1 MRHASWLAVSAL
13 GVSALAIAQAPAP
26 AARPTYL
33 VVYKPGP
40 AWKAGRPLAEQDLRE
55 HARYVLS
62 LYTKGTLR
70 FAGPFTD
77 DAGGA
82 MVVEASGEEDAAAIV
97 AADPA
102 VIGKVFVAERH
113 PWRLVDWEK
122 RAKAAATP
130 QP

>member
-1 MRHASWLAVSAL
+1 MVAT
-13 GVSALAIAQAPAP
+13 AQTPPP
-26 AARPTYL
+26 AASSTYL
-33 VVYKPGP
+33 VIYKPGP

-55 HARYVLS
+55 HGRYVLS
-62 LYTKGTLR
+62 LHTKGALR

-82 MVVEASGEEDAAAIV
+82 MVFEAAGEEEAAAIV

-102 VIGKVFVAERH
+102 VVAKVFVAERH

-122 RAKAAATP
+122 RAQAAAAP